1 MLHACWNYYMHVT
14 CLLKLSHACYMHA
27 EIIKCMLHACWNYH
41 MHVTWLL
48 KSLNACCMH
57 AEIITCMLHDCWNY
71 YMHVACMLKLSHAC
85 YMTAEIITCMLHA
98 CWNYHMHVTWLLK
111 LLHACCMHVG
121 IITCISHARTWSL
134 HACFDKQACNHLKH
148 ACNIHNI
155 KLWSSGLV
163 GSIWKFFKAYLTDRQ
178 QCVMVNGQAS
188 EWLPVTSGVPQGS
201 ILGPLLFIIYINDLP
216 STITSSSPY
225 LYADDTKICKRILSS
240 QDTFLLQSDLDHLS
254 QWCLDN
260 DMSFNISKSCLL
272 RFHNRT
278 TTTTSSNYTVNDT
291 SITSLDH
298 CRDLGVIFSTD
309 LSWTKH

>member
-155 KLWSSGLV
+155 FSLQKYLKIVGTFNHCQRDCIKLTWVNLKHALTLV
-163 GSIWKFFKAYLTDRQ
+163 TQMCS
-178 QCVMVNGQAS
+178 
-188 EWLPVTSGVPQGS
+188 
-201 ILGPLLFIIYINDLP
+201 
-216 STITSSSPY
+216 
-225 LYADDTKICKRILSS
+225 
-240 QDTFLLQSDLDHLS
+240 
-254 QWCLDN
+254 
-260 DMSFNISKSCLL
+260 
-272 RFHNRT
+272 
-278 TTTTSSNYTVNDT
+278 
-291 SITSLDH
+291 
-298 CRDLGVIFSTD
+298 VIFRAFRIQSQT
-309 LSWTKH
+309 SQP

>member
-155 KLWSSGLV
+155 FSRGGTKVLKLWT
-163 GSIWKFFKAYLTDRQ
+163 LTIVR
-178 QCVMVNGQAS
+178 VKHHM
-188 EWLPVTSGVPQGS
+188 
-201 ILGPLLFIIYINDLP
+201 
-216 STITSSSPY
+216 
-225 LYADDTKICKRILSS
+225 
-240 QDTFLLQSDLDHLS
+240 
-254 QWCLDN
+254 
-260 DMSFNISKSCLL
+260 
-272 RFHNRT
+272 
-278 TTTTSSNYTVNDT
+278 
-291 SITSLDH
+291 TSLELWHADIYGNTQSSMPSAF
-298 CRDLGVIFSTD
+298 RKPFSQ
-309 LSWTKH
+309 LIIWTYIVF